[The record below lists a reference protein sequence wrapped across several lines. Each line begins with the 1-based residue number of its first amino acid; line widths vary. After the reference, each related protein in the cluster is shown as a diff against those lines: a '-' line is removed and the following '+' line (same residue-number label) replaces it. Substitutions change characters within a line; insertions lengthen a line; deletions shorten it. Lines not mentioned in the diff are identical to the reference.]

1 MIIFD
6 KIQELRENNV
16 QREIQICQYKY
27 FKELAGLKYRAEEE
41 RRQNLISQASQMQ
54 AAFSFIT
61 AAFFAALTI
70 CVSNKGKLPLS
81 LFLITSCI
89 ICALLLASLIL
100 ASLAQW
106 RFKTKTLPDIST
118 IAKTIFEDPQFL
130 EYKNEAYRTEQYVQL
145 LSETRGSNGKAK
157 RKACEFNMC
166 FDGLLLYC
174 NCSYCCKCYYF
185 FSQNFLRRVNS
196 CQIIQIKQHLIKRR

>member
-1 MIIFD
+1 MT
-6 KIQELRENNV
+6 IQESKEENV
-16 QREIQICQYKY
+16 QKEIQICQYKHL
-27 FKELAGLKYRAEEE
+27 KELANLKYNAEKE
-41 RRQNLISQASQMQ
+41 RRESLISQASQMQ

-106 RFKTKTLPDIST
+106 RFKTKTMPDIRT
-118 IAKTIFEDPQFL
+118 IEETIFEDPQFV
-130 EYKNEAYRTEQYVQL
+130 EYKNEEYRIAQYVQL
-145 LSETRGSNGKAK
+145 LSETQVAMEKLNEK
-157 RKACEFNMC
+157 
-166 FDGLLLYC
+166 
-174 NCSYCCKCYYF
+174 
-185 FSQNFLRRVNS
+185 RVNLICAS
-196 CQIIQIKQHLIKRR
+196 MVCFYIAIAVIVVSAIIFLAKIF